1 MTGVWKEGRIF
12 DFVEHMTRQQR
23 NWNWTWTWTCTK
35 NSLIDEAMLSA
46 AVAEGVSAK
55 EWRLLLSFVVAALL
69 LSMIVSSFEFEES
82 ITGVALF
89 AVVVGDRDRDREQS
103 SSSNKATFC
112 DDGGCCKSVA
122 SDEVDDESAQQ
133 SATVLGP

>member
-23 NWNWTWTWTCTK
+23 NWTWTWTCTK

-69 LSMIVSSFEFEES
+69 LSMIVSFEFEES

-89 AVVVGDRDRDREQS
+89 AVVVGDRDRDRDRERS

>member
-1 MTGVWKEGRIF
+1 
-12 DFVEHMTRQQR
+12 MTRQQR

-69 LSMIVSSFEFEES
+69 LSMIVSFEFEES

-89 AVVVGDRDRDREQS
+89 AVVVGDRDREQS